1 MYTPGNKVL
10 TTILTFATAA
20 AIGWLTVPAPAEC
33 RKCNSK
39 KCFFDADC
47 GRACSC
53 FFEGGKGTKKGVCVS
68 VGD

>member
-1 MYTPGNKVL
+1 MVDRARPCRV
-10 TTILTFATAA
+10 
-20 AIGWLTVPAPAEC
+20 

-39 KCFFDADC
+39 KFFFDADC

-53 FFEGGKGTKKGVCVS
+53 FFEGGKGAKKGVCVS